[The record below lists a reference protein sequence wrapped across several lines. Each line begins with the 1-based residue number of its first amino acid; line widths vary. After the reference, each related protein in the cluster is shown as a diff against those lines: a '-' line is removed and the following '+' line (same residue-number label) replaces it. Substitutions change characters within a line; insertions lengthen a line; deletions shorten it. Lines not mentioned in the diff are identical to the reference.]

1 MKSVGLSPNVA
12 APLSSRTSPV
22 KTFLGR
28 PWILTIL
35 LASGLCVAYLIGVL
49 VNWGSAADRSLYAN
63 LGMLP
68 MGLAATFIAWKAGSS
83 QNDLRSCWAWRLISL
98 GFAGFFVG
106 DALFFVYQNL
116 LGQTPFPSLADA
128 GYLAYYPLMFTG
140 LLLFPHTL
148 RRRLER
154 VRFYLDAFIVFLG
167 GGMVISYFFLI
178 PTLSS
183 AGDGVLPYSL
193 SAGYPVG
200 DLLLLVGVAYLLL
213 RNPGHRSRMS
223 FFLLAAGLLV
233 GLFADV
239 VYGWQSIHG
248 TFRAGGVPD
257 AGYMLSWSLF
267 AWGGY
272 LEFAWGSARDQGKTS
287 RAPRWAGTIL
297 PYGFASLG
305 LLLLIFALREPG
317 AKKTVFG
324 LAAAVLSATVIARQL
339 LTYVESRRRSAFRS
353 LDQKPD
359 ATP

>member
-1 MKSVGLSPNVA
+1 MGLSPSALVQ
-12 APLSSRTSPV
+12 SGRTSSV
-22 KTFLGR
+22 RAFLGR

-35 LASGLCVAYLIGVL
+35 LASGLCVAYLIGVF
-49 VNWGSAADRSLYAN
+49 VNWGNAADRSLFAN

-68 MGLAATFIAWKAGSS
+68 LGLTATFLAWKAGSS
-83 QNDLRSCWAWRLISL
+83 QPDARPTWAWRLVSF
-98 GFAGFFVG
+98 GFAGFFAG

-116 LGQTPFPSLADA
+116 LGRTPFPSVADA
-128 GYLAYYPLMFTG
+128 GYLAYYPLMLTG

-183 AGDGVLPYSL
+183 AQDGLLAYSL

-213 RNPGHRSRMS
+213 RNPGRRNRMS
-223 FFLLAAGLLV
+223 FLLLAAGLLV

-239 VYGWQSIHG
+239 VYGWENIQG
-248 TFRAGGVPD
+248 TFQAGGLPD

-267 AWGGY
+267 AWGSY
-272 LEFAWGSARDQGKTS
+272 LEFTWGSAKGERTIRTGPSWT
-287 RAPRWAGTIL
+287 GTIL
-297 PYGFASLG
+297 LYGFGALG
-305 LLLLIFALREPG
+305 LMVLIFAVRGTGVE
-317 AKKTVFG
+317 KTVFI
-324 LAAAVLSATVIARQL
+324 LAAAVMLVTLIARQL
-339 LTYVESRRRSAFRS
+339 LTYLEKRRRRAFSYR
-353 LDQKPD
+353 DDKVEQVP
-359 ATP
+359 